1 MKTKQL
7 ITLITG
13 MLTVIF
19 LIINLTY
26 AKNPTIDKWT
36 SFGLGIT
43 SVFFIGEGLLLIK
56 GRKNNTETNPN

>member
-13 MLTVIF
+13 ILTVTF
-19 LIINLTY
+19 LVINLTY

-43 SVFFIGEGLLLIK
+43 SVFFIGEAVLLIK
-56 GRKNNTETNPN
+56 GRKNKAEANLN